1 MSYPLIISFSVY
13 AQRHRWI
20 STKLG
25 KRHGLIRRG
34 WRGNLRFSRREAYKG
49 TSSRENGEEN
59 EILIDGESGAFNP
72 DKLNRHKERDEAQKI
87 PHPKSI
93 SFSVYTQAGQKD
105 THKARKEARSDKIQ
119 ADWMKNLRSLNRSCT
134 RVLREV
140 KNGDKK

>member
-1 MSYPLIISFSVY
+1 M
-13 AQRHRWI
+13 RHNAYLTLYLFHFRFTPKPVKRI
-20 STKLG
+20 RTKQG

-93 SFSVYTQAGQKD
+93 SFSVYTQASQ
-105 THKARKEARSDKIQ
+105 SDPIISGYGPSHLHPQ
-119 ADWMKNLRSLNRSCT
+119 ASQPLLR
-134 RVLREV
+134 
-140 KNGDKK
+140 